1 METSLTTENSEAVSP
16 VGVLEAALP
25 VPCCPPQSLALR
37 RAHSGNPLSERAM
50 P

>member
-1 METSLTTENSEAVSP
+1 METSLTMENSEAVSP
-16 VGVLEAALP
+16 MRALGAPLP